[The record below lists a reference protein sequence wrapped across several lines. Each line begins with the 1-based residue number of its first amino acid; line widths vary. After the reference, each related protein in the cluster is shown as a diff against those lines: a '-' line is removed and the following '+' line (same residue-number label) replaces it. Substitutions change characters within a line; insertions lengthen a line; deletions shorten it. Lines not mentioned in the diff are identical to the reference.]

1 MRTAEQH
8 KRLLGEFLLSLSLR
22 VFKIR
27 SDKLLINLV
36 WPIADLVLSRRLDE
50 RPPNIPLNPILQTY
64 DPLCISTEVL
74 SPRAINII
82 NHSRAFLICFV
93 FLLWAGLVVFSLRMA
108 TFHAVC
114 LEGWH
119 CIWVLFLPFSEPLSC
134 KLESSSI
141 ELSVFPCQDK
151 VKEKHWFMLIQSILV
166 CYCFPTFL
174 FKGFIHYAQNG
185 QYLIFMSLIE
195 AIVLK
200 NKKLIGFHTGF
211 NSLNIPIIA
220 MLSLSQSVVM
230 QFNIVRRTGNESRV
244 NLPQ

>member
-1 MRTAEQH
+1 MTS
-8 KRLLGEFLLSLSLR
+8 LLTSLPTQ
-22 VFKIR
+22 I
-27 SDKLLINLV
+27 
-36 WPIADLVLSRRLDE
+36 
-50 RPPNIPLNPILQTY
+50 ILPTY
-64 DPLCISTEVL
+64 DPLCVATEV
-74 SPRAINII
+74 PGPHAINAIK
-82 NHSRAFLICFV
+82 HSRAFFICFV
-93 FLLWAGLVVFSLRMA
+93 FSLWAGLVVFPLQKA
-108 TFHAVC
+108 TFPAVC

-119 CIWVLFLPFSEPLSC
+119 CTCILFLPFSKPLSC
-134 KLESSSI
+134 KLESSRR

-151 VKEKHWFMLIQSILV
+151 VKEKHRFMLIQSILV

-200 NKKLIGFHTGF
+200 SKKLIGFHTGF